1 MIKQRIID
9 NAFDDVEAKVAIEI
23 KSAKKRADISDEK
36 SKDGLGD
43 ILEQDYLKEA
53 LGVQTTGT
61 QLLAVLVSAE
71 VEGREDK
78 ACLCSLFEF

>member
-71 VEGREDK
+71 VEGRDK
-78 ACLCSLFEF
+78 ACLCSLFDF